1 MKEIGE
7 ILKEGREQNGV
18 SIEEAS
24 EDLNYKV
31 SQLEAIESGDFKLFK
46 DIFLLKCMIMDYS
59 KYLGLDTNSIM
70 DDFNEFVFE
79 STSKI
84 PLDDIEKAS
93 KLKEDEEKIASPYTK
108 KEEEKSKLP
117 LILGIILGVL
127 IIIFIIVY
135 FYNKNQ
141 DIESSDNIKISY
153 ETEAGV

>member
-1 MKEIGE
+1 
-7 ILKEGREQNGV
+7 
-18 SIEEAS
+18 
-24 EDLNYKV
+24 
-31 SQLEAIESGDFKLFK
+31 
-46 DIFLLKCMIMDYS
+46 MIMDYS

>member
-127 IIIFIIVY
+127 IIIFVIVY

>member
-7 ILKEGREQNGV
+7 ILKEGREKNGV

-31 SQLEAIESGDFKLFK
+31 SQLEAIESGNFKLFK

-93 KLKEDEEKIASPYTK
+93 KLKEDDEKIVSPYTK

-117 LILGIILGVL
+117 LILGIILGIL
-127 IIIFIIVY
+127 IIVFVIVY

-141 DIESSDNIKISY
+141 DIGSSDNIKISY
-153 ETEAGV
+153 ETEVGV

>member
-153 ETEAGV
+153 ETEVGA